1 MNSDANSAVKPTSS
15 SVIATEEQ
23 LCKSIRLFS
32 KVEVSIQKDNVLGS
46 GMFGKCYHGSVGPV
60 AACVKVS
67 KVKIFDYSFI
77 REANML
83 SSCCHP
89 NVSYLLGVCNDARY
103 KMLILSF
110 HGISHQSFSLHSVLI
125 SSNRL
130 EIPSVKWNWKSILF
144 GIINGLSYIH
154 SKNILHNDIKED
166 NVVLEER
173 KGIII
178 DFGKA
183 CYEKD
188 GKRYVLSQVEKKK
201 YMVCHPQVA
210 PDLRDGLCHQNKST
224 DIYSFG
230 RLLHVISDKAIPLPA
245 LVTLSKVCMDYS
257 SLKRPTTS
265 TVFTSLSNLLN

>member
-1 MNSDANSAVKPTSS
+1 MNSDANSAVKSTSS

-46 GMFGKCYHGSVGPV
+46 GMFGKCYHGSVVPV

-89 NVSYLLGVCNDARY
+89 NVSYLLGVCNDASY
-103 KMLILSF
+103 KMLILFF

-130 EIPSVKWNWKSILF
+130 EIPSVK
-144 GIINGLSYIH
+144 
-154 SKNILHNDIKED
+154 
-166 NVVLEER
+166 
-173 KGIII
+173 
-178 DFGKA
+178 
-183 CYEKD
+183 
-188 GKRYVLSQVEKKK
+188 
-201 YMVCHPQVA
+201 
-210 PDLRDGLCHQNKST
+210 
-224 DIYSFG
+224 
-230 RLLHVISDKAIPLPA
+230 
-245 LVTLSKVCMDYS
+245 
-257 SLKRPTTS
+257 
-265 TVFTSLSNLLN
+265 